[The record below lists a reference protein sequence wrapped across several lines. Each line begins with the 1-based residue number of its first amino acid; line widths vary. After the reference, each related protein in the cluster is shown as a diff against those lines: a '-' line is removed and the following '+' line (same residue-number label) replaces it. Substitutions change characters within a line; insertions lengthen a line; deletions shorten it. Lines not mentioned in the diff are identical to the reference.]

1 MKEAGLSTPIENSD
15 SPSSVDGE
23 ASVDTLLLRA
33 LEALPDA
40 FYLFGP
46 DNKVCQNNAAA
57 RKLQSQNDESLLGR
71 SCCEMF
77 WRPEGVEQC
86 IVDRAGEA
94 GETVEIEMLVGTEDA
109 LPVRVSAYPLNP
121 GEQSSAG
128 GVVVF
133 ACDISDLRRAEAE
146 AIANK
151 SFLASIADRTPD
163 EIYSLDKSGRIAW
176 MNERAE
182 SDGLLMMSGRPF
194 LDFIAEESQSIAS
207 ENLNRT
213 LEGQDTQ
220 SEMQTVSSDGTI
232 RDVEAHTS
240 PLWKDGEVD
249 GVLVF
254 LRDVTDRKRAQEV
267 VAQSEKLRAVG
278 ELAAGVAHNLNN
290 SLTVIQG
297 RAQLLIR
304 QATDEPTIKSLKV
317 ITEAVEDG
325 SKTLRRILEFARRES
340 AEDFAPVELG
350 ELITSSIEIARPKW
364 QRKSAQGKIEVAIER
379 NGPVYVFGEVA
390 ELREVVLN
398 LIFNAV
404 DAMPEGGSIEV
415 GARAE
420 IASGCFW
427 VADTG
432 PGMSAEVSD
441 RIFEPFFTTKGSRG
455 TGLGL
460 SASHG
465 IISRHHGEILVVS
478 ELGEGTRFEV
488 RLPIYESA
496 AGRKKE
502 PQSHL
507 VESLVEEL
515 GIVH

>member
-1 MKEAGLSTPIENSD
+1 MKEAGLSTPLENSD
-15 SPSSVDGE
+15 DPSSGGGE
-23 ASVDTLLLRA
+23 VSVDALLLRA

-46 DNKVCQNNAAA
+46 DNKVCRNNTAAG
-57 RKLQSQNDESLLGR
+57 KLQSPNDESLRGR

-77 WRPEGVEQC
+77 WRAEGVEQC
-86 IVDRAGEA
+86 IVDRAAAA
-94 GETVEIEMLVGTEDA
+94 GETVQIEMLVETENP
-109 LPVRVSAYPLNP
+109 LPVRVTAYPLNP
-121 GEQSSAG
+121 GEHSSAG

-163 EIYSLDKSGRIAW
+163 EIYALDKSGRITW

-182 SDGLLMMSGRPF
+182 SDGLLKMSGRPL
-194 LDFIAEESQSIAS
+194 LDFIAEESQPIAAES
-207 ENLNRT
+207 LNRT

-220 SEMQTVSSDGTI
+220 SELQTVSSDGTI

-240 PLWKDGEVD
+240 PLWKEGEVD

-304 QATDEPTIKSLKV
+304 QATDEPAIKSLKV

-350 ELITSSIEIARPKW
+350 DLITSSIEIARPKW

-379 NGPVYVFGEVA
+379 NGPVYVLGEVA

-427 VADTG
+427 VADSG
-432 PGMSAEVSD
+432 PGMTVEVAE

-478 ELGEGTRFEV
+478 EPGEGTRFEV
-488 RLPIYESA
+488 RLPIHETS
-496 AGRKKE
+496 AGRSKE

-507 VESLVEEL
+507 VESLVDEL